1 VKTKFNLPGIRKL
14 LLPRPADTDSLD
26 ASAVSARALFGPP
39 PETAAAERR
48 RSLVDFLKQVTLFQ
62 DLGRWDLRRLARIVH
77 ERDYRD
83 GEYISEEG
91 KPGAALFVLRRGLVE
106 IVRRGG
112 KGKDVPLA
120 TLEPPASFEESAAMG
135 TESIRWFSARARG
148 PVSLLALGKADL
160 DALSVNFPVPANKV
174 LMRLAGIMA
183 IRLQMLLDAQ
193 YLKESEEH
201 QEVDQ

>member
-1 VKTKFNLPGIRKL
+1 VKTKFKLPGIKKL
-14 LLPRPADTDSLD
+14 LLPRPTDTDSLD

-39 PETAAAERR
+39 PETTAAERR
-48 RSLVDFLKQVTLFQ
+48 RSLVDFLKQVTLFE

-83 GEYISEEG
+83 GEYIYQEG
-91 KPGAALFVLRRGLVE
+91 KPGAVLFVLRRGLVE
-106 IVRRGG
+106 IVRRGRNG
-112 KGKDVPLA
+112 KEVPLA

-148 PVSLLALGKADL
+148 PVSLLALGKSDL
-160 DALSVNFPVPANKV
+160 DALSVNFPLLANKV

-183 IRLQMLLDAQ
+183 TRLKMLLDAQ

-201 QEVDQ
+201 QEAEP

>member
-1 VKTKFNLPGIRKL
+1 MKTKFNLPGIKKL
-14 LLPRPADTDSLD
+14 LLPRPAVTELLD
-26 ASAVSARALFGPP
+26 ASADSARALFGPP
-39 PETAAAERR
+39 PETAGERR
-48 RSLVDFLKQVTLFQ
+48 RSLVDFLKQVTLFE

-83 GEYISEEG
+83 GEYICQEG

-106 IVRRGG
+106 IVRRGRNG
-112 KGKDVPLA
+112 KEVPLA

-148 PVSLLALGKADL
+148 PVSLLALGKSDL
-160 DALSVNFPVPANKV
+160 DALSVNFPLLANKV

-183 IRLQMLLDAQ
+183 TRLEMLLDAQ
-193 YLKESEEH
+193 YLKESAEH
-201 QEVDQ
+201 QEADQ